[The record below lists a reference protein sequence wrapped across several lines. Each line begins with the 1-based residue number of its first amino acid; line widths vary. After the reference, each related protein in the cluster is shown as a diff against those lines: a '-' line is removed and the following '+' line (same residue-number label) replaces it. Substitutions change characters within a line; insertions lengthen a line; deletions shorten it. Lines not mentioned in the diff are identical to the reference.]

1 LILVL
6 FPSGSN
12 FVAAPI
18 RSTVRA
24 AKEKFTLQG
33 LVKRRGTTAE
43 LPAFEELGVTDE
55 ARNIV
60 DWVHFEKSRSELGPG
75 FIRILSYFKEDGV
88 KSIAQIEAAMHEQ
101 NTAALV
107 IPAHTLKG
115 ESRQLGAEPLA
126 KMAEL
131 IETTARFCVE
141 THRFPDEL
149 VPEVVE
155 LRKLFDETIELFD
168 KATNPLVS
176 RAGPGAFGRKANNQS
191 FGRI

>member
-1 LILVL
+1 M
-6 FPSGSN
+6 
-12 FVAAPI
+12 
-18 RSTVRA
+18 
-24 AKEKFTLQG
+24 
-33 LVKRRGTTAE
+33 
-43 LPAFEELGVTDE
+43 TDE

-60 DWVHFEKSRSELGPG
+60 DWGHFEKSRTELGPA
-75 FIRILSYFKEDGV
+75 FIRILSYFKEDGI
-88 KSIAQIEAAMHEQ
+88 KSIAQIEQAMHEQ
-101 NTAALV
+101 NTVALV

-126 KMAEL
+126 KIAEL

-141 THRFPDEL
+141 GHRFPDEL

-155 LRKLFDETIELFD
+155 LRKLFNQTIELFD

-176 RAGPGAFGRKANNQS
+176 RSGPGGFGRKANNQS

>member
-1 LILVL
+1 M
-6 FPSGSN
+6 
-12 FVAAPI
+12 A
-18 RSTVRA
+18 
-24 AKEKFTLQG
+24 
-33 LVKRRGTTAE
+33 
-43 LPAFEELGVTDE
+43 DE

-60 DWVHFEKSRSELGPG
+60 DWAHFEKSRSELGPG

-88 KSIAQIEAAMHEQ
+88 KSIAQIEQAMHEQ
-101 NTAALV
+101 NTTALV

-126 KMAEL
+126 KIAEL
-131 IETTARFCVE
+131 IETTARFCIE
-141 THRFPDEL
+141 SRRFPDEL

-155 LRKLFDETIELFD
+155 LRRLFNQTVELFD

-176 RAGPGAFGRKANNQS
+176 RSGGNGFGRKANNQS